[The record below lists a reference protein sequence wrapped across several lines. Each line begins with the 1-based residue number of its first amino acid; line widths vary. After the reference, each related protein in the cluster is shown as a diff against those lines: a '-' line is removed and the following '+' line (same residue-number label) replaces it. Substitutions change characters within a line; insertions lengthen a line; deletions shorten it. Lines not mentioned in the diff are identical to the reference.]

1 MAKQPKMDGAQNRQ
15 GQDTEL
21 GERREAEGWGGGGA
35 EEGKRKD
42 RASLGGLALTPSRPQ
57 QRRGPS

>member
-21 GERREAEGWGGGGA
+21 ERREAEGRGGGGA
-35 EEGKRKD
+35 EGRKKGPA
-42 RASLGGLALTPSRPQ
+42 ASLGDL
-57 QRRGPS
+57 